1 MARVASPSPAGAA
14 VTDRAGIQRKIDN
27 KQTHRVVVDMRG
39 LRTRV
44 GAVRDAIKAKPL
56 QGVKEVMFYTEDGL
70 SLPFRP
76 GPERHM
82 ALEHHFYMDTDATRQ
97 EVRDVLVG
105 AGIGFEARPDM
116 PGGDEGLPDLSLASS
131 PATSVTIYGNLERYS
146 LRPDNGVLA
155 TLYVGFGDRR
165 LYDVDP
171 DNQMDFDEQTV
182 QGAIALL
189 RAFPDADAY
198 LLGWDA
204 QIPLLLR
211 RGGALALS
219 EDQTRAGEFWDPN
232 RQALQALVDLP
243 YRVEPLGP
251 WPGVER

>member
-1 MARVASPSPAGAA
+1 
-14 VTDRAGIQRKIDN
+14 
-27 KQTHRVVVDMRG
+27 
-39 LRTRV
+39 
-44 GAVRDAIKAKPL
+44 
-56 QGVKEVMFYTEDGL
+56 
-70 SLPFRP
+70 
-76 GPERHM
+76 M
-82 ALEHHFYMDTDATRQ
+82 ALEHNFYMDTDATRH

-182 QGAIALL
+182 QGTIALL